1 MVMLKIKDE
10 LLEDPCGNAGFI
22 CTNVK
27 ERLGLESTSTQNI
40 IIHAKFVRKC
50 PKTSIHFLK
59 VHKERKKCIEEEF

>member
-10 LLEDPCGNAGFI
+10 LLEDP